1 MKTHKGTTTK
11 GLDYLFGILKDKKTV
26 VSRVAFWK
34 IPHSHN
40 VDDVRLK
47 IGRYKKKTGLI
58 ISNQEIPEVSKPKS
72 ALTLDK
78 EEFHN
83 LIAFLQENY
92 EPFKKGIKEYIL
104 LNEKFDKEQISHLQA
119 LFANPKKSE
128 LIEFIVDNEILP
140 ADLLIGLQN
149 IQKVNA
155 VKEFEVML
163 EDNLTEHKWQEWF
176 EKNDWVLGS
185 EFVRILDDREIDTS
199 NISDFL
205 MEAYDGFLDIIE
217 IKRPEGNLKF
227 WMDKKD
233 HNNLVP
239 STDLIKAVT
248 QASIYIY
255 EVERETNSL
264 KFLERVDFIKTIKP
278 RCVLIFGRSN
288 DWTQEHKEAYRILN
302 SEYHN
307 LSILTYDHVLMR
319 AKRILNI

>member
-58 ISNQEIPEVSKPKS
+58 LSNQEIPEVSEPKS

-83 LIAFLQENY
+83 LIAFLQENHK
-92 EPFKKGIKEYIL
+92 PFKKGIKEYIL
-104 LNEKFDKEQISHLQA
+104 LNEKFDKKQISHLQA

-140 ADLLIGLQN
+140 ADLLMGLQN

-163 EDNLTEHKWQEWF
+163 EDNLAEHKWQ
-176 EKNDWVLGS
+176 
-185 EFVRILDDREIDTS
+185 
-199 NISDFL
+199 
-205 MEAYDGFLDIIE
+205 
-217 IKRPEGNLKF
+217 
-227 WMDKKD
+227 
-233 HNNLVP
+233 
-239 STDLIKAVT
+239 
-248 QASIYIY
+248 
-255 EVERETNSL
+255 
-264 KFLERVDFIKTIKP
+264 
-278 RCVLIFGRSN
+278 
-288 DWTQEHKEAYRILN
+288 
-302 SEYHN
+302 
-307 LSILTYDHVLMR
+307 
-319 AKRILNI
+319 